1 MVHASQSDPVVLLSA
16 PHASGIVRQLDQVKT
31 LTPQE
36 MLRKEEVMTA
46 AALDSITSEFSVR
59 GFTGA
64 SRAEVMRALLAE
76 HPKEDPFYCVD
87 LRWVAEKYA
96 EWKENLPRVRPFMAV
111 KCMPDRAIMT
121 LLHRLGAGF
130 DCASKGEIEVV
141 QSLGAEPENILYAN
155 PCKMA
160 SHLRAAKE
168 RGVRLMTFDNEAE
181 LVKIAAEHP
190 TAQLVLRIVTDDSNS
205 ICRFSN
211 KFGAELRE
219 APGLIRKALEL
230 GLELVGVSF
239 HVGSGCQDTDTFV
252 DSLNRARWVF
262 NQMED
267 LGVTPWLLDIG
278 GGFPGTDGFKVKFP
292 EIAAVIRPVIDEL
305 FPPHVSVMSEPGR
318 YFCAGSHTLAA
329 NMYARREIKLPSEK
343 GEAVV
348 AADDSASAHATN
360 PLDSSGETTSSHTSE
375 QATVANSTAGYKYYL
390 NDGVYGSFNC
400 IFFDHA
406 VISEYTVIPKDGSRD
421 TALRPKYKSTVFGP
435 TCDGLDC
442 ILKDVT
448 LPLIECGEWV
458 LFHNMGAYTRAA
470 SSNFNGFHQHTIYY
484 VRT

>member
-1 MVHASQSDPVVLLSA
+1 
-16 PHASGIVRQLDQVKT
+16 
-31 LTPQE
+31 
-36 MLRKEEVMTA
+36 
-46 AALDSITSEFSVR
+46 
-59 GFTGA
+59 
-64 SRAEVMRALLAE
+64 
-76 HPKEDPFYCVD
+76 
-87 LRWVAEKYA
+87 
-96 EWKENLPRVRPFMAV
+96 MAV

-130 DCASKGEIEVV
+130 DCASKGEIEIALA
-141 QSLGAEPENILYAN
+141 LGAEPDNILYAN
-155 PCKMA
+155 PCKMT
-160 SHLRAAKE
+160 SHLSAAKE
-168 RGVRLMTFDNEAE
+168 RGVRRMTFDNEAE
-181 LVKIAAEHP
+181 LIKIAAEHP

-278 GGFPGTDGFKVKFP
+278 GGFPGTDAFKVKFP

-305 FPPHVSVMSEPGR
+305 FGPHVTVISEPGR

>member
-1 MVHASQSDPVVLLSA
+1 VHQQEVGALRVE
-16 PHASGIVRQLDQVKT
+16 LDQ
-31 LTPQE
+31 
-36 MLRKEEVMTA
+36 
-46 AALDSITSEFSVR
+46 
-59 GFTGA
+59 
-64 SRAEVMRALLAE
+64 
-76 HPKEDPFYCVD
+76 
-87 LRWVAEKYA
+87 
-96 EWKENLPRVRPFMAV
+96 
-111 KCMPDRAIMT
+111 
-121 LLHRLGAGF
+121 
-130 DCASKGEIEVV
+130 
-141 QSLGAEPENILYAN
+141 
-155 PCKMA
+155 
-160 SHLRAAKE
+160 
-168 RGVRLMTFDNEAE
+168 
-181 LVKIAAEHP
+181 
-190 TAQLVLRIVTDDSNS
+190 
-205 ICRFSN
+205 
-211 KFGAELRE
+211 
-219 APGLIRKALEL
+219 
-230 GLELVGVSF
+230 
-239 HVGSGCQDTDTFV
+239 
-252 DSLNRARWVF
+252 
-262 NQMED
+262 
-267 LGVTPWLLDIG
+267 LLDIG
-278 GGFPGTDGFKVKFP
+278 GGFPGTDAFKVKFP

-305 FPPHVSVMSEPGR
+305 FEPHVTVISEPGR